1 MGGRHAAVV
10 LAAGGS
16 VRLGRPKQL
25 LTRDGETLV
34 HRAVRL
40 AQDTSPT
47 RLFVVVGACTELVV
61 PELDAGSCEVVHN
74 PEWRE
79 GLASSLRAVAA
90 ATRDLGGPVLV
101 MGCDQPALESRH
113 LVALLDGARSAA
125 SGAAAT
131 RYDEVVGVPAVVPGT
146 WFSRF
151 ELSEDRGFGPLLRA
165 LPRDALILVDAPELR
180 LDIDSPQ
187 DAIEAIEHG
196 WLDAIA

>member
-1 MGGRHAAVV
+1 VSGHHAAVV

-16 VRLGRPKQL
+16 SRLGRPKQL

-40 AQDTSPT
+40 AKETSPA
-47 RLFVVVGACTELVV
+47 RLLIVVGASAEIVV
-61 PELDAGSCEVVHN
+61 AELDAGSCEIVHN

-79 GLASSLRAVAA
+79 GLASSIRAA
-90 ATRDLGGPVLV
+90 AAFLDFAGPVLV

-113 LVALLDGARSAA
+113 LAALLDGAKHSP
-125 SGAAAT
+125 SGTAAT
-131 RYDEVVGVPAVVPGT
+131 RYDDVVGVPAVVPCA
-146 WFSRF
+146 WFSRP
-151 ELSEDRGFGPLLRA
+151 ELSGDQGFGPVLRA
-165 LPRDALILVDAPELR
+165 LPRDALFLIDVPELR

-187 DAIEAIEHG
+187 DASDAIARS